1 MPMDA
6 LRQILGN
13 RSILRVELGWL
24 VAIAAEWA
32 YLVAALVYAY
42 DVGGVAAV
50 GLASTLR
57 MLPAAF
63 IGPLMTAISDRFS
76 PGPVLVGT
84 HVGQGVLVGLVGLG
98 IVVGASPVLVLTAI
112 LLEGIIATL
121 ERPTTMAALP
131 ALARSPQELV
141 ASNAAISSGEAV
153 GTLLGPTIGG
163 ILIGVAGPGPTVI
176 ATAGAFGVAGLLVL
190 RLEVR
195 RPVDPDHGATDR
207 SAVRELLAGFGALR
221 SHAPAGLLV
230 ALFSAQTFVRGVL
243 TVLIVAV
250 SVELLGLGQSGVGY
264 LTSAIGAGGLVGAIL
279 AFGLVGRRNLASVVS
294 LALAAWG
301 LPILLLGLAPVPL
314 LAFGFMA
321 TIGVANATLDV
332 SGLSLLQ
339 RIVPNRVR
347 GRLFGAFESIVT
359 LTMGIGSLVAPLVVA
374 AVGLTNALIVAGAIL
389 PVLALMTASSV
400 RRTDAA
406 AVVPQ
411 RQLDLLRGIP
421 MFSPL
426 TMSTIER
433 IAGGLIEEQHEAGVV
448 VIRQGDAGDSW
459 YLVVDGTLDVVY
471 DGRPVSRLGTGA
483 GFGEIALLH
492 DRPRTATVRTATAA
506 TLYRLPRG
514 VFLEAV
520 TGNPHAI
527 QAGENLV
534 RERLAAQGH

>member
-1 MPMDA
+1 MDA

-50 GLASTLR
+50 GLASMLR

-84 HVGQGVLVGLVGLG
+84 HVGQGMLVGLVGLG
-98 IVVGASPVLVLTAI
+98 IVVGASPVLVLTGI

-176 ATAGAFGVAGLLVL
+176 AAAGAFGVAGLLVL
-190 RLEVR
+190 RLDAR
-195 RPVDPDHGATDR
+195 RPVDPDHDATDR

-221 SHAPAGLLV
+221 SHPQAGLLV

-279 AFGLVGRRNLASVVS
+279 AFGRVGRRHLAAVVS

-301 LPILLLGLAPVPL
+301 LPILLLGIAPVPL

-321 TIGVANATLDV
+321 AIGVANATLDV

-374 AVGLTNALIVAGAIL
+374 AVGLTSALIAAGAIL

-400 RRTDAA
+400 RRADAA
-406 AVVPQ
+406 AVVPE

-426 TMSTIER
+426 SMTTIER
-433 IAGGLIEEQHEAGVV
+433 IAGGLVEERHPSGVE
-448 VIRQGDAGDSW
+448 VIHQGDAGDSW
-459 YLVVDGTLDVVY
+459 YLVVDGTLEVVS
-471 DGRPVSRLGTGA
+471 DGRPVRRLGTGA

-492 DRPRTATVRTATAA
+492 DRPRTATVRTATPA

-520 TGNPHAI
+520 TGNPHAV
-527 QAGENLV
+527 QAGEELV